1 MKWNGQFEH
10 SEVAVA
16 CMHQSRTWPHFP
28 DHFVNFP
35 HQGAAWVS
43 ASVFAPRPRK
53 RRTAHLSQN
62 NARSNYI
69 TLSGKGAAGPA
80 SNLFALPPS
89 LPLPNIFHEAF
100 SNLWPKS
107 AKSEPR
113 SQTPGKRRRQ
123 KTRGRR
129 QSAKVA
135 SFHFNTFL
143 PPLFMFE
150 LGQHGRRI
158 QHSF

>member
-1 MKWNGQFEH
+1 
-10 SEVAVA
+10 
-16 CMHQSRTWPHFP
+16 MHQSRTWPHFP

-53 RRTAHLSQN
+53 RRRTAHLSQN

-89 LPLPNIFHEAF
+89 LSRTFSTRLFQTFGLKVRNRSRVRKHRGSGGGKKREAGASRPKWRVFTSTLFSLPF
-100 SNLWPKS
+100 SCLSSDN
-107 AKSEPR
+107 
-113 SQTPGKRRRQ
+113 TGD
-123 KTRGRR
+123 G
-129 QSAKVA
+129 
-135 SFHFNTFL
+135 FNT
-143 PPLFMFE
+143 LFEGSLVYVVFP
-150 LGQHGRRI
+150 
-158 QHSF
+158 